1 MIIIVLHAILDL
13 NDMER
18 VKLFIEGNLIV
29 KYGYKMEGAVKSP
42 YNKRKKILSMK
53 N

>member
-1 MIIIVLHAILDL
+1 
-13 NDMER
+13 MER

-29 KYGYKMEGAVKSP
+29 KYGYKMGGGVKSP
-42 YNKRKKILSMK
+42 YNKRKRILSMK

>member
-1 MIIIVLHAILDL
+1 
-13 NDMER
+13 MER

-29 KYGYKMEGAVKSP
+29 KYGYKMGGGGVKSP
-42 YNKRKKILSMK
+42 YNKRKRILSMK

>member
-1 MIIIVLHAILDL
+1 
-13 NDMER
+13 MER

-29 KYGYKMEGAVKSP
+29 KYGYNMGGVKSP